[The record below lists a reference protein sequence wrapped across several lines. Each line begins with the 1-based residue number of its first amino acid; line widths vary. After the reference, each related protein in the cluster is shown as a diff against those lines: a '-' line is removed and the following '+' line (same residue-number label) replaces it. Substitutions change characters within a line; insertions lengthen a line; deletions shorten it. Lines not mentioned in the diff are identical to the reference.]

1 LIAPVALLLINS
13 TAAQDA
19 DAMSRWG
26 EKIGDVLVTSCQ
38 MRRLSADR
46 SSMSSTKT

>member
-26 EKIGDVLVTSCQ
+26 EKIGDVLVHF
-38 MRRLSADR
+38 LPSAAAVIC
-46 SSMSSTKT
+46 